1 MIFEKIH
8 FQFENNLPFVVYKK
22 PFSDKIIGFF
32 SKDDIL
38 ETWNPDKKGFLFH
51 PFQEGEKVFFDEKS
65 CEILF
70 EKTSK
75 SKEIKNKID
84 EKTNLDEVE
93 FKKLVSKTIA
103 FIQENPLDKIVIST
117 FENVDLQKNNL
128 ANIYKNLYSNY
139 SSAFCYWFYH
149 PKIGMWMGATPELL
163 LQKKETKIT
172 TVSLAGTQIYSENIV
187 WKEKEIDEQKYV
199 TNYIKFILEKYCKN
213 ININTLETN
222 KAGNLAHLKT
232 EINANLN
239 DEKLN
244 EKLLLALHPT
254 PAVCGL
260 PKEKA
265 LEFIIENENY
275 QRKYY
280 TGFLGE
286 WNKNFDNFEENQSHL
301 FVNLRCME
309 IFDNYAKIYVGCG
322 ITKDSVPEKEFQ
334 EIVNKSKTMRNILII
349 NEL

>member
-8 FQFENNLPFVVYKK
+8 FQIENNLPFVVYKN

-32 SKDDIL
+32 SKNHIL
-38 ETWNPDKKGFLFH
+38 EAWKPNEKGFLFH
-51 PFQEGEKVFFDEKS
+51 PFQDGEKVFFDENS

-70 EKTSK
+70 EKISK
-75 SKEIKNKID
+75 SKEIINIIN

-93 FKKLVSKTIA
+93 FKKLVSKTIV
-103 FIQENPLDKIVIST
+103 FIKENPIDKIVIST
-117 FENVDLQKNNL
+117 FEKVDLEKNETVK
-128 ANIYKNLYSNY
+128 IFKNLYAYY

-149 PKIGMWMGATPELL
+149 PKIGMWMGASPELL
-163 LQKKETKIT
+163 LQKKENKIS
-172 TVSLAGTQIYSENIV
+172 TVSLAGTQIYSENII

-199 TNYIKFILEKYCKN
+199 TNYIKSILEKYCTN
-213 ININTLETN
+213 IKINTLETN
-222 KAGNLAHLKT
+222 RAGNLAHLKT
-232 EINANLN
+232 EIQANLMEQKL
-239 DEKLN
+239 DEN
-244 EKLLLALHPT
+244 LLLALHPT

-265 LEFIIENENY
+265 LKFLLENENY

-286 WNKNFDNFEENQSHL
+286 WNKNFDNFEENQSQL

-322 ITKDSVPEKEFQ
+322 ITKDSDPDKEFQ
-334 EIVNKSKTMRNILII
+334 EIVNKSKTIRNVFE
-349 NEL
+349 N